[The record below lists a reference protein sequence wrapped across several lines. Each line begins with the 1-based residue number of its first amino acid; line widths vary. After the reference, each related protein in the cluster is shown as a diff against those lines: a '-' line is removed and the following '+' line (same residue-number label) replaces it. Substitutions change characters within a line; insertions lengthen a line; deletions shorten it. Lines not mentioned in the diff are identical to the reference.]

1 MSSIGPSVSA
11 RNVADTAATQPIKPA
26 RTRYSL
32 APMMP
37 GGNGQWAH
45 WGHKQSPAA
54 AARNPQQR
62 GRRNTAWGE
71 PQADAPDA
79 VVSRQSARSL
89 VTGVVLANPANTKRT
104 KRKAPTPSD
113 QADMLQ
119 HDQATFIHVLDP
131 YSPWRVRWTLFV
143 LLLIGYVL
151 IVAPF
156 EIAFVREK
164 NPGEITGLWIC
175 NLIVDLSF
183 LCDMVLTFNT
193 AYFDA
198 VKNVWIMDR
207 RAIALEYG
215 RCWFFI
221 DLVSIFPFE
230 LALHNPRARW
240 FRILR
245 VFKLSKL
252 LRAVRS
258 YKLLAH
264 MAKHVDVSTKWQT
277 LIKYAMF
284 LLFTIHWCACLL
296 RIVTYYSPRNRKT
309 VLRVSRAWGKGLWAE
324 YVQAC
329 LWSFSAMNGEYDVY
343 TDMEFVLNLAIMLMG
358 CFILAFLLGEL
369 TNTVSNLDPVTNN
382 FRRTLDNLNDYMA
395 RSNFPEKLR
404 LKLREYIMLSENIF
418 RDNYYKEILDQ
429 LSPNLLA
436 VVAVQNFGEVVCRIP
451 FVAYTVQAASGIRVG
466 SVVTVHAPDWVP
478 GTRRKKSQPALTR
491 TARITCIPKYLCY
504 NVKYLDNGEEEVD
517 VDNSRIARVER
528 PGPPGADDQT
538 TSIMD
543 KHHLLHYEY
552 AQFTVTLAKL
562 LTSQLYMAT
571 DTIVH
576 RYLSMNDA
584 LYVIESG
591 NVKLFGRKSPRL
603 YDVEI
608 RQTNE
613 FFGDDI
619 SMVVAAES
627 EFKPVLRHYTA
638 RAGRITQLLVMDAEK
653 LHTVLQSP
661 SFALFSHHIKKYGRW
676 MRLKVA
682 MIMSIREGKLDN
694 IELPDDKGDGPGGAD
709 GAQLIGDGGDSG
721 DGVDSGD
728 MLGTPRLGNYA
739 EAGAPWPAAG
749 APAPSLGEAT
759 ASVVNKL
766 VAEVLSKS
774 DADRAEFAA
783 KRPETAAL
791 VAQLA
796 RSLERDAS
804 AATWSGGESYQA
816 SPAQNLR
823 TVEFDHGGSAAGSP
837 PTPPVLSN
845 GVGDNFDPNSPA
857 ALHGFSLPEPAG
869 DADEDK
875 AYSFCGAF
883 GDQPGGGGGGGGT
896 A

>member
-1 MSSIGPSVSA
+1 MKKAVDVARYMGSPSQSMSTLGPSISA
-11 RNVADTAATQPIKPA
+11 PGHGDAAELNS
-26 RTRYSL
+26 RRYTL

-37 GGNGQWAH
+37 GGNAH
-45 WGHKQSPAA
+45 WHHFGKAPAPA
-54 AARNPQQR
+54 PAPAERDRPGIKR
-62 GRRNTAWGE
+62 DGWGRPE
-71 PQADAPDA
+71 PEEPSTKD
-79 VVSRQSARSL
+79 VVRRERASL
-89 VTGVVLANPANTKRT
+89 VTGVILANPANRPKTR
-104 KRKAPTPSD
+104 RKPQCPTD
-113 QADMLQ
+113 QADMLT
-119 HDQATFIHVLDP
+119 HDQTSFVKVLDP
-131 YSPWRVRWTLFV
+131 YSMWRMRWNLFTLG
-143 LLLIGYVL
+143 LIGYVL
-151 IVAPF
+151 IVTPF
-156 EIAFVREK
+156 EIAFVSNCKRP
-164 NPGEITGLWIC
+164 PGGMSGLWVC
-175 NLIVDLSF
+175 NLLVDLSF
-183 LCDMVLTFNT
+183 LADMCLTFNT
-193 AYFDA
+193 AYFNA
-198 VKNVWIMDR
+198 ERNTWIMDR
-207 RAIALEYG
+207 RYIALEYL
-215 RCWFFI
+215 RMWFLI

-230 LALHNPRARW
+230 YVGGENTRY
-240 FRILR
+240 FRIMR

-252 LRAVRS
+252 LRAVKS
-258 YKLLAH
+258 YRLLAH
-264 MAKHVDVSTKWQT
+264 IAKHIDF
-277 LIKYAMF
+277 I
-284 LLFTIHWCACLL
+284 
-296 RIVTYYSPRNRKT
+296 
-309 VLRVSRAWGKGLWAE
+309 
-324 YVQAC
+324 
-329 LWSFSAMNGEYDVY
+329 
-343 TDMEFVLNLAIMLMG
+343 LNLFIMLMG
-358 CFILAFLLGEL
+358 CFILALLLGEL

-451 FVAYTVQAASGIRVG
+451 FVAYTVQAACGIRLG
-466 SVVTVHAPDWVP
+466 SVVTVHSPDWVP
-478 GTRRKKSQPALTR
+478 GTKRKKSQPALTR
-491 TARITCIPKYLCY
+491 TARIIAIPKYLCY
-504 NVKYLDNGEEEVD
+504 NVRYLDNSEEEEN
-517 VDNSRIARVER
+517 VDNSRVARVER
-528 PGPPGADDQT
+528 KGPGVPGDAGGG
-538 TSIMD
+538 IMD
-543 KHHLLHYEY
+543 RHHLLHYEY

-562 LTSQLYMAT
+562 LTSQLFMAT

-676 MRLKVA
+676 MRLK
-682 MIMSIREGKLDN
+682 
-694 IELPDDKGDGPGGAD
+694 
-709 GAQLIGDGGDSG
+709 LIGDGGDSG

-739 EAGAPWPAAG
+739 EAGAPWPAA
-749 APAPSLGEAT
+749 ARPRLLGEAT

-774 DADRAEFAA
+774 DADRADFAA

-816 SPAQNLR
+816 SPPQNLR

-857 ALHGFSLPEPAG
+857 ALHGFSLLEPAG

>member
-1 MSSIGPSVSA
+1 
-11 RNVADTAATQPIKPA
+11 
-26 RTRYSL
+26 
-32 APMMP
+32 
-37 GGNGQWAH
+37 
-45 WGHKQSPAA
+45 
-54 AARNPQQR
+54 
-62 GRRNTAWGE
+62 
-71 PQADAPDA
+71 
-79 VVSRQSARSL
+79 
-89 VTGVVLANPANTKRT
+89 
-104 KRKAPTPSD
+104 
-113 QADMLQ
+113 
-119 HDQATFIHVLDP
+119 
-131 YSPWRVRWTLFV
+131 
-143 LLLIGYVL
+143 
-151 IVAPF
+151 
-156 EIAFVREK
+156 
-164 NPGEITGLWIC
+164 
-175 NLIVDLSF
+175 
-183 LCDMVLTFNT
+183 
-193 AYFDA
+193 
-198 VKNVWIMDR
+198 
-207 RAIALEYG
+207 
-215 RCWFFI
+215 
-221 DLVSIFPFE
+221 
-230 LALHNPRARW
+230 
-240 FRILR
+240 
-245 VFKLSKL
+245 
-252 LRAVRS
+252 
-258 YKLLAH
+258 
-264 MAKHVDVSTKWQT
+264 
-277 LIKYAMF
+277 
-284 LLFTIHWCACLL
+284 
-296 RIVTYYSPRNRKT
+296 
-309 VLRVSRAWGKGLWAE
+309 
-324 YVQAC
+324 
-329 LWSFSAMNGEYDVY
+329 
-343 TDMEFVLNLAIMLMG
+343 
-358 CFILAFLLGEL
+358 
-369 TNTVSNLDPVTNN
+369 
-382 FRRTLDNLNDYMA
+382 
-395 RSNFPEKLR
+395 
-404 LKLREYIMLSENIF
+404 MLSENIF

-451 FVAYTVQAASGIRVG
+451 FVAYTVQAACGIRLG
-466 SVVTVHAPDWVP
+466 SVVTVHSPDWVP
-478 GTRRKKSQPALTR
+478 GTKRKKSQPALTR
-491 TARITCIPKYLCY
+491 TARIIAIPKYLCY
-504 NVKYLDNGEEEVD
+504 NVRYLDNSEEEEN
-517 VDNSRIARVER
+517 VDNSRVARVER
-528 PGPPGADDQT
+528 KGPGVPGDAGGG
-538 TSIMD
+538 IMD
-543 KHHLLHYEY
+543 RHHLLHYEY

-562 LTSQLYMAT
+562 LTSQLFMAT

-709 GAQLIGDGGDSG
+709 GTQLIGDGGDSG

-774 DADRAEFAA
+774 DADRADFAA

-804 AATWSGGESYQA
+804 AATWSGVESYQA
-816 SPAQNLR
+816 SPPQNLR